1 MALNFDEWNAVLY
14 DKVVF
19 LTGAAGGVARYIAEA
34 CYVHGAN
41 VALADLDVNAI
52 NRVKDQII
60 AKTNIKEDR
69 LLVVNLDVTD
79 EKSIQ
84 QAIQTTLNKWETI
97 HVLLNT

>member
-1 MALNFDEWNAVLY
+1 MSSNFDEWNAILY

-34 CYVHGAN
+34 CYVHGAS
-41 VALADLDVNAI
+41 VVLGDLDVNVI
-52 NRVKDQII
+52 NKIKDEII

-69 LLVVNLDVTD
+69 LLVVKLDVTD

-84 QAIQTTLNKWETI
+84 RAIQTTLDKWETI